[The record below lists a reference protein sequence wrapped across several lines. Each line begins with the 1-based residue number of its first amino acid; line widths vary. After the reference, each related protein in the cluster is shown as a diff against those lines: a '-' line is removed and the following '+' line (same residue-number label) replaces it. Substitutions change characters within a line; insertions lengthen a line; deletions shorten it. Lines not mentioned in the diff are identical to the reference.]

1 MTQARI
7 YLAGP
12 MVFYEDPEAV
22 FNEMKD
28 ICARHGLEGIAP
40 LDNQIGVE
48 GEEPGKAL
56 NVKIARADFE
66 AMHNVEGGIFCL
78 DPLRRSPEMDVGTA
92 VEIGYMKALG
102 LPMAGWS
109 SDPRNYHDKV
119 SDYFETLFGR
129 SLTSTAPNATGGTS
143 GLTRDPDGML
153 VHSEGMLQ
161 NLMAHGGIEL
171 AGGQVHADQ
180 TWQIAFENAA
190 RSLAAQFE
198 NALHNS
204 AVS

>member
-1 MTQARI
+1 MTMPRI

-22 FNEMKD
+22 FDEMKT
-28 ICARHGLEGIAP
+28 ICARYRLDGVAP
-40 LDNQIGVE
+40 LDNQIDVE
-48 GEEPGKAL
+48 GDAPGKAL
-56 NVKIARADFE
+56 NVKIAAADFE

-102 LPMAGWS
+102 LPMAGWT
-109 SDPRNYHDKV
+109 SDPRSYHAKV
-119 SDYFETLFGR
+119 RDYFGQMFGQ
-129 SLTSTAPNATGGTS
+129 SLTQTAPNAVGGTS

-171 AGGQVHADQ
+171 AGGEVHADASWQ
-180 TWQIAFENAA
+180 TAFENAA
-190 RSLAAQFE
+190 RSLAAQL
-198 NALHNS
+198 APAS
-204 AVS
+204 AYSG